1 MTTAIQVKRILYLLR
16 LGRPVFLVGG
26 FVFHGLGVVMAV
38 YQGAHVSLPVLLWGQ
53 LTITAV
59 QLMTHFSNDY
69 FDLPADL
76 ANLTPT
82 LWSGGSRILPHA
94 LLPSRYALVT
104 ALLLAAFAI
113 TSTLVLE
120 IAHDPG
126 PLAMPMLFLALLL
139 AWAYSSPPLRLHS
152 TGLGELTVAFLVP
165 GLTTLIGFYLQMGE
179 LTWLPLLAAIPLC
192 CFQFTMIMAINFPDA
207 AGDAAVG
214 KRTLVVRLGG
224 ARSAKLY
231 IASILAAYLLL
242 PWLVWWGLPAQVGI
256 AISLSAPVGVWQIW
270 RMRRGAWH
278 TPRTWDSLGTWS
290 IGLLVGSAVLEIIA
304 FASLL

>member
-1 MTTAIQVKRILYLLR
+1 MMPATRVQRILYHVR
-16 LGRPVFLVGG
+16 LGRPVYLVGG
-26 FVFHGLGVVMAV
+26 FIFHGLGVVMAV
-38 YQGAHVSLPVLLWGQ
+38 YQGAEISLPVLLWGQ

-76 ANLTPT
+76 ANMTPT
-82 LWSGGSRILPHA
+82 LWSGGSRILPQA
-94 LLPSRYALVT
+94 LLPPRHALVT
-104 ALLLAAFAI
+104 ALLLAALATTCI
-113 TSTLVLE
+113 LVLG
-120 IAHDPG
+120 IAYRLG
-126 PLAMPMLFLALLL
+126 PLALPMLFLALLL

-152 TGLGELTVAFLVP
+152 TGLGELTVATLVP
-165 GLTTLIGFYLQMGE
+165 GLTTLIGFYLQMGR
-179 LTWLPLLAAIPLC
+179 LTWLPLLAAMPLC

-214 KRTLVVRLGG
+214 KRTMVVRLGG

-242 PWLVWWGLPAQVGI
+242 PWLVWWGLPVQVGI

-290 IGLLVGSAVLEIIA
+290 IGLLVGSAVLEILA
-304 FASLL
+304 FTSLL